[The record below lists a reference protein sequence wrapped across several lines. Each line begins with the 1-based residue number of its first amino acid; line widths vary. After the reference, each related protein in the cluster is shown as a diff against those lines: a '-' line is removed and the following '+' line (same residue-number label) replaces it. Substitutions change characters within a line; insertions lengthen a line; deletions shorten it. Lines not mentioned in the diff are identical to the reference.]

1 MLVKRVLT
9 VDECGPTNG
18 AELSELCRRDVVDAE
33 GSFDAC
39 ISQRWFGSCQNN
51 ADAATCSSLP
61 NCGLLIFFSLLYL
74 MIYLS

>member
-1 MLVKRVLT
+1 MLVKRIFAI
-9 VDECGPTNG
+9 DDCGSTNG
-18 AELSELCRRDVVDAE
+18 AELTELCQRDVVVAE
-33 GSFDAC
+33 GSFDEC

-61 NCGLLIFFSLLYL
+61 NCGLLIFFSLLHL